1 MSACRQVLVLDADQ
15 LSTLAVVRSLGRHGC
30 AVTAA
35 AASPHAIAFQSRYA
49 SQHLIYPDPLQQH
62 RAFLEWLTNT
72 LTNHSFDLMIPVTDR
87 SIVPILT
94 IRNALEALSP
104 IAIAPNPVME
114 QVVSK
119 CRMHSLAREA
129 GLDVPESWIVKAPAA
144 LDTIDPRNGFP
155 LVVKAERSLAWL
167 DGYGQA
173 LETRY
178 VADRATLKDIGAR
191 YALYGDVLVQS
202 RVMGHGVGLGL
213 LARDG
218 LLLNCFQ
225 YRRLHEL
232 PLTGGGSAYRVSETL
247 DPVLE
252 GQATELVRQ
261 LGWHGAMMLEF
272 KYDPRAKMYWFI
284 EANGRF
290 WGGLPLALAAGVDFP
305 RHLMSLYQNQ
315 PVSQSAYSAGVR
327 GRNLERDIDWTRSA
341 VRHADIPMT
350 RIVSDALKLVLPRE
364 HIDSFTVDDPRPLV
378 SEVQRIGCR
387 LISAARRRKRLFASN
402 TRAIELRNNPQQ
414 IRSCLQ
420 QARRLVLVCSGNIMR
435 SAFAEAYL
443 AKLFSSQHGGPAIIS
458 AGLDAQP
465 GRPADPIAGN
475 IAQNHSLSLEDHRA
489 RALATLELT
498 ENDVIFVMERTQV
511 AEATRRY
518 PAHASRIYLL
528 TALSPSLPIDIVDP
542 NGEGPATCQAIFHQ
556 IIDAL
561 EPVIDCITHQRQ
573 RLP

>member
-1 MSACRQVLVLDADQ
+1 MTACRQVLVLDADQ

-49 SQHLIYPDPLQQH
+49 SQRLIYPDPLQQH

-119 CRMHSLAREA
+119 CRMHSLARKA
-129 GLDVPESWIVKAPAA
+129 GLDVPESWIIKAPAA

-232 PLTGGGSAYRVSETL
+232 PLTGGGSAYRVSEIL

-252 GQATELVRQ
+252 GQATQLVRQ

-305 RHLMSLYQNQ
+305 KHLVALYQNQ

-364 HIDSFTVDDPRPLV
+364 HIDSFTIDDPRPLV

-402 TRAIELRNNPQQ
+402 ARENVLRKNPQQ

-420 QARRLVLVCSGNIMR
+420 QARRLVLVCSGNVMR

-465 GRPADPIAGN
+465 GRPADPIARS
-475 IAQNHSLSLEDHRA
+475 IAQDYKLSLEGHRA
-489 RALATLELT
+489 LGLATLELT

-528 TALSPSLPIDIVDP
+528 TALNPSLPIDIVDP

-561 EPVIDCITHQRQ
+561 EPVIDCITHQRE

>member
-1 MSACRQVLVLDADQ
+1 MSSCRQVLVLDADQ

-119 CRMHSLAREA
+119 CRMHSLALEA
-129 GLDVPESWIVKAPAA
+129 GLDVPESWIIKEPAA
-144 LDTIDPRNGFP
+144 LDAIEPRNGFP

-178 VADRATLKDIGAR
+178 VADRATLKDLGAR

-218 LLLNCFQ
+218 LLLHCFQ

-305 RHLMSLYQNQ
+305 RHLVSLYQNQ

-341 VRHADIPMT
+341 VRHPDIPMT
-350 RIVSDALKLVLPRE
+350 RIVSDTLKLVLPRE
-364 HIDSFTVDDPRPLV
+364 HIDSFAVDDPRPLV

-402 TRAIELRNNPQQ
+402 ARENVLRKNPQQ

-420 QARRLVLVCSGNIMR
+420 QARRLVLVCSGNVMR

-475 IAQNHSLSLEDHRA
+475 IAQNHKLSLEDHRA

-528 TALSPSLPIDIVDP
+528 TTLNPSLPIDIVDP

-556 IIDAL
+556 IINAL
-561 EPVIDCITHQRQ
+561 EPVIDCITHQRH